1 MFVCGVIGCCLIMR
15 IAEPWEGN
23 VVRANPQVIAKLQK
37 IMVMSAYVC
46 KKIFA
51 LTFKSAKIWGK
62 TDSGR
67 WSNLYLMDSWQCLW
81 I

>member
-37 IMVMSAYVC
+37 IMVVSAYVC
-46 KKIFA
+46 KKNFA
-51 LTFKSAKIWGK
+51 LTFKSAKILGK
-62 TDSGR
+62 TDSGQ

>member
-1 MFVCGVIGCCLIMR
+1 MDLESVFFFLKRRWIVFMFVCGVIGCCLIMR

-46 KKIFA
+46 KKF
-51 LTFKSAKIWGK
+51 LH
-62 TDSGR
+62 
-67 WSNLYLMDSWQCLW
+67 
-81 I
+81 

>member
-46 KKIFA
+46 KKIC
-51 LTFKSAKIWGK
+51 I
-62 TDSGR
+62 D
-67 WSNLYLMDSWQCLW
+67 